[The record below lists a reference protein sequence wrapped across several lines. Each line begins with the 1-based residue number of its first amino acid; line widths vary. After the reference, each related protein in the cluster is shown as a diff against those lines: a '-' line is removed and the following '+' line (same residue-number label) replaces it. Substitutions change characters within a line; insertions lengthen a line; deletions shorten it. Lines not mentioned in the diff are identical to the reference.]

1 MGPDPFPCHNG
12 RMSNTPIGRPARRA
26 ERPAYD
32 RDSLLEVAVAVF
44 NERGYDGTG
53 MEELA
58 RRLGL
63 SKSSIYHHV
72 AGKEELLSLA
82 VTRAL
87 DALFAAL
94 DEGPA
99 PDTSATARL
108 RHVVR
113 RSVEVLAAELPYV
126 TLLLRLHGNSDTER
140 QALARRR
147 EFDHRVADLVIRAMA
162 EGGVRDDIDPHLAGR
177 LLFGTVNSL
186 IEWYSPDGDLPV
198 TTLADSLTAVL
209 FEGLGRQGAI
219 GAGPGGPFG
228 RIPD

>member
-1 MGPDPFPCHNG
+1 MGH
-12 RMSNTPIGRPARRA
+12 PARHG

-87 DALFAAL
+87 DALFAVL

-99 PDTSATARL
+99 PYTSATALL

-113 RSVEVLAAELPYV
+113 RSVEVLASELPYV
-126 TLLLRLHGNSDTER
+126 TLLLRVHGNSDTER
-140 QALARRR
+140 RALARRR
-147 EFDHRVADLVIRAMA
+147 EFDHRVADLVVRAAA
-162 EGGVRDDIDPHLAGR
+162 EGGVRDDMIVTTAIPWRAAPPQWMVRPLTRNAIAVPTPTD
-177 LLFGTVNSL
+177 
-186 IEWYSPDGDLPV
+186 PV
-198 TTLADSLTAVL
+198 TT
-209 FEGLGRQGAI
+209 
-219 GAGPGGPFG
+219 P
-228 RIPD
+228 

>member
-1 MGPDPFPCHNG
+1 
-12 RMSNTPIGRPARRA
+12 MSNTPIGRPARRA

-53 MEELA
+53 MEDLA

-72 AGKEELLSLA
+72 AGKEELLHLA

-87 DALFAAL
+87 DALFAVL

-99 PDTSATARL
+99 PDTSATVRL

-126 TLLLRLHGNSDTER
+126 TLLLRLHGNSETER

-147 EFDHRVADLVIRAMA
+147 EFDHRVADLAIRAAA
-162 EGGVRDDIDPHLAGR
+162 EGGIRDDIDPHLASR

-186 IEWYSPDGDLPV
+186 IEWYRPDGNLPV
-198 TTLADSLTAVL
+198 PTLADSLTAVL
-209 FEGLGRQGAI
+209 FEGLSRQGAA
-219 GAGPGGPFG
+219 GADPGRPSG
-228 RIPD
+228 RVQD

>member
-1 MGPDPFPCHNG
+1 
-12 RMSNTPIGRPARRA
+12 MSNTPVGRPAQRG

-53 MEELA
+53 MEDLA

-82 VTRAL
+82 LTRAL
-87 DALFAAL
+87 DKLFAVL
-94 DEGPA
+94 DEDLPA
-99 PDTSATARL
+99 DTSATARL

-113 RSVEVLAAELPYV
+113 RSVEVLASELPYV
-126 TLLLRLHGNSDTER
+126 TLLLRVHGNSDTER
-140 QALARRR
+140 RALTRRR
-147 EFDHRVADLVIRAMA
+147 EFDHRVAGLVMHAAA
-162 EGGVRDDIDPHLAGR
+162 EGGIRDDIDPHLAGR

-186 IEWYSPDGDLPV
+186 VEWYRPDGDLPV
-198 TTLADSLTAVL
+198 TPLADALTTVL
-209 FEGLGRQGAI
+209 FDGLSRQAAAGAAPERPSGRM
-219 GAGPGGPFG
+219 
-228 RIPD
+228 RD

>member
-1 MGPDPFPCHNG
+1 
-12 RMSNTPIGRPARRA
+12 MSNTAISRPARRT
-26 ERPAYD
+26 ERPAYG

-87 DALFAAL
+87 DSLFAVL

-147 EFDHRVADLVIRAMA
+147 EFDQRVADLVLRAAA
-162 EGGVRDDIDPHLAGR
+162 EGGIRHDIDPHLASR

-186 IEWYSPDGDLPV
+186 IEWYRPDGNLPV

-209 FEGLGRQGAI
+209 FEGLSRQGAA
-219 GAGPGGPFG
+219 GAGPGRPSG
-228 RIPD
+228 RIQD

>member
-1 MGPDPFPCHNG
+1 MGH
-12 RMSNTPIGRPARRA
+12 PARHG

-32 RDSLLEVAVAVF
+32 RGSLLEVAVAVF

-63 SKSSIYHHV
+63 SKSSIHHHV
-72 AGKEELLSLA
+72 GGKEELISLA

-87 DALFAAL
+87 DALFAVL

-99 PDTSATARL
+99 PYTSATARL

-113 RSVEVLAAELPYV
+113 RSVEVLVSELPYV
-126 TLLLRLHGNSDTER
+126 TLLLRVHGNSDTER
-140 QALARRR
+140 RALARRR
-147 EFDHRVADLVIRAMA
+147 EFDHRVADLVVRAAA
-162 EGGVRDDIDPHLAGR
+162 EGGVRDDIDPHLASR
-177 LLFGTVNSL
+177 LLLGSVNSL
-186 IEWYSPDGDLPV
+186 IEWYRPDGDLPM

-209 FEGLGRQGAI
+209 FDGLSRQGAA
-219 GAGPGGPFG
+219 GADPGGTSG

>member
-1 MGPDPFPCHNG
+1 
-12 RMSNTPIGRPARRA
+12 MSNTRTEGPAQRR

-32 RDSLLEVAVAVF
+32 RDSLLDVAVAVF

-72 AGKEELLSLA
+72 SGKEELLSLA

-87 DALFAAL
+87 DALFAVL

-99 PDTSATARL
+99 PDASATARL

-126 TLLLRLHGNSDTER
+126 TLLLRLHGNSETELR
-140 QALARRR
+140 ALERRR
-147 EFDHRVADLVIRAMA
+147 EFDHRVADLVIRAAA
-162 EGGVRDDIDPHLAGR
+162 EGGVRDDIDPHLASR

-186 IEWYSPDGDLPV
+186 IEWYQPDGDLPV
-198 TTLADSLTAVL
+198 TALADALTTVL
-209 FEGLGRQGAI
+209 FQGLIRQGDDEP
-219 GAGPGGPFG
+219 GPRRGH
-228 RIPD
+228 